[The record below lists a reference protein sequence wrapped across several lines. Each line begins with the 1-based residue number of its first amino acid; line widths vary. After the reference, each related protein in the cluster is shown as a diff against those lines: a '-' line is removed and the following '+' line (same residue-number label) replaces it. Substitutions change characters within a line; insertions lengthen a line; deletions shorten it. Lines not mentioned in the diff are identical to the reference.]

1 MVFSSL
7 VFLFRF
13 LPLALLAYFV
23 VPVRWRNGV
32 LLFISLIFYCWGEVR
47 YFPIML
53 SSILVDYTL
62 SRVIEAHRGSRAVC
76 RLCLAGSLAFN
87 LGMLGFFKYTGFFLE
102 NLNALLGTSLRAPDL
117 VLPLGISFYTFQTL
131 SYTIDVYRGKVEAER
146 NIVDFGAYVA
156 LFPQLIAGP
165 IVKYTDVNRELK
177 ERRRF
182 SAEDLGQGARTFVFG
197 LGYKVLIANNVGM
210 LWDEVAAT
218 GFGGISAPL
227 AWLGVL
233 AFSLQIF
240 FDFSGYSLM
249 AIGLG
254 RMLGFRFPENFNYP
268 YVSRSMTE
276 FWRRWHMTLGSW
288 FREYVYIPLGGNRG
302 HQYRNLFVVWMLT
315 GLWHGANWNFVL
327 WGLFL
332 FLLLAAEKRGL
343 LGFFNRFPAAGHL
356 YMLFMIPLSW
366 LLFAVTDL
374 SQFIIYLGRLFPFFM
389 QTGESVYQGDFIK
402 YGSTY
407 FWSLGAAVLCC
418 TGVPR
423 KLYEAKKDTFAVTLG
438 LVFLFWACA
447 YCMYLGLDD
456 PFLYYQF

>member
-76 RLCLAGSLAFN
+76 RLCLAGSLVFN

-182 SAEDLGQGARTFVFG
+182 SAEDLGQGAKTFVFG

-288 FREYVYIPLGGNRG
+288 FREYVYIPLGGNRVG
-302 HQYRNLFVVWMLT
+302 KARLYFNLFVVWGAT
-315 GLWHGANWNFVL
+315 GLWHGASWNFVL
-327 WGLFL
+327 WGLFFWVL
-332 FLLLAAEKRGL
+332 LSIEKAGFLGVLERHRVLSHCYALFFLLL
-343 LGFFNRFPAAGHL
+343 
-356 YMLFMIPLSW
+356 SW
-366 LLFAVTDL
+366 AIFAVTD
-374 SQFIIYLGRLFPFFM
+374 FGELGRLFARLFSFDAHN
-389 QTGESVYQGDFIK
+389 DFSYYLRS
-402 YGSTY
+402 YG
-407 FWSLGAAVLCC
+407 
-418 TGVPR
+418 
-423 KLYEAKKDTFAVTLG
+423 VTLLIG
-438 LVFLFWACA
+438 LVFATPVVRRLYDRAAKRFPAVEPVVMVLLFFVCTA
-447 YCMYLGLDD
+447 YLVDATYN
-456 PFLYYQF
+456 PFLYFRF

>member
-23 VPVRWRNGV
+23 APVRWRNGV

-87 LGMLGFFKYTGFFLE
+87 LGMLGFLKYTGFLLE
-102 NLNALLGTSLRAPDL
+102 KQNALLGTSLRAPDL

-182 SAEDLGQGARTFVFG
+182 SAEDLGQGARTFVCG

-210 LWDEVAAT
+210 L
-218 GFGGISAPL
+218 
-227 AWLGVL
+227 
-233 AFSLQIF
+233 
-240 FDFSGYSLM
+240 
-249 AIGLG
+249 
-254 RMLGFRFPENFNYP
+254 
-268 YVSRSMTE
+268 
-276 FWRRWHMTLGSW
+276 
-288 FREYVYIPLGGNRG
+288 
-302 HQYRNLFVVWMLT
+302 
-315 GLWHGANWNFVL
+315 
-327 WGLFL
+327 
-332 FLLLAAEKRGL
+332 
-343 LGFFNRFPAAGHL
+343 
-356 YMLFMIPLSW
+356 
-366 LLFAVTDL
+366 
-374 SQFIIYLGRLFPFFM
+374 
-389 QTGESVYQGDFIK
+389 
-402 YGSTY
+402 
-407 FWSLGAAVLCC
+407 
-418 TGVPR
+418 
-423 KLYEAKKDTFAVTLG
+423 
-438 LVFLFWACA
+438 
-447 YCMYLGLDD
+447 
-456 PFLYYQF
+456 